1 MKNGLRYVFIVFV
14 LVSFGLIKAQDP
26 FVRFYKGTPST
37 NTPNVYSPSLPY
49 CLEKTIDGGFLIGG
63 ATGEPDTPGMSK
75 MHLRKVDSQ
84 GNQLWEV
91 KDRVTFND
99 EVIDLIEYDDS
110 TIYCVA
116 QIGSKAGL
124 VKRNGQGEL
133 QWAKVIVP
141 TLGVCS
147 KMNDILKSSDGGIV
161 MCGGVVDCN
170 SASPGILTAKFV
182 SAGNILWLD
191 SIMIPYGAS
200 ALSVIQDFSKNYVV
214 TGFTGYFD
222 TINLVSVSQFFILK
236 YSSAGQKIG
245 FDAYGDSI
253 IGYQGRGIAQLEDS
267 SYVVVG
273 SCNYPPLY
281 ADAFISAVSKDGEL
295 LYSYFDSISNN
306 YFTRVKSDG
315 MYATVVGIS
324 YENFNTDTLEDIRI
338 LRYSKLTDSIEFKK
352 TINMPGSQS
361 TYCDL
366 ELLSNENI
374 ALSFYEQSSNCFSCT
389 GLMVLDSTGC
399 APELC
404 NLTGVS
410 NSTTMSLKV
419 YPNPFNRELFIDSE
433 MPAEYWFYN
442 PMGVLL
448 KQGKTNFSRAVLFD
462 ENLPDG
468 IYFISIK
475 IGDNTYVHKLIHHQ

>member
-26 FVRFYKGTPST
+26 FVRFYKGTPSI

-110 TIYCVA
+110 TIFCVA

-147 KMNDILKSSDGGIV
+147 QMNDVIKSSDGGIV

-170 SASPGILTAKFV
+170 SASPGILTAKFD
-182 SAGNILWLD
+182 SEGNILWLD
-191 SIMIPYGAS
+191 SLMLPTGSS
-200 ALSVIQDFSKNYVV
+200 ALSIIEDFSGNYVL
-214 TGFTGYFD
+214 TGFTSFYD
-222 TINLVSVSQFFILK
+222 TTANVNIPQFFIYK
-236 YSSAGQKIG
+236 YNKSGVLIFTQT
-245 FDAYGDSI
+245 YGDSVLSF
-253 IGYQGRGIAQLEDS
+253 QGRGLTQLSDS

-273 SCNYPPLY
+273 DCYYPPISSG
-281 ADAFISAVSKDGEL
+281 AFIAVVSKNGDL
-295 LYSYFDSISNN
+295 LSSHIDDI
-306 YFTRVKSDG
+306 
-315 MYATVVGIS
+315 I
-324 YENFNTDTLEDIRI
+324 YEN
-338 LRYSKLTDSIEFKK
+338 
-352 TINMPGSQS
+352 
-361 TYCDL
+361 
-366 ELLSNENI
+366 
-374 ALSFYEQSSNCFSCT
+374 
-389 GLMVLDSTGC
+389 
-399 APELC
+399 
-404 NLTGVS
+404 
-410 NSTTMSLKV
+410 
-419 YPNPFNRELFIDSE
+419 
-433 MPAEYWFYN
+433 
-442 PMGVLL
+442 
-448 KQGKTNFSRAVLFD
+448 VLF
-462 ENLPDG
+462 N
-468 IYFISIK
+468 
-475 IGDNTYVHKLIHHQ
+475 